1 MALQRMSI
9 QSVVVGSGPVAS
21 LVILVPRRDT
31 KDDSL
36 VQLPI
41 KIGRVEALSIGMGI
55 DNKRNERPMT
65 HDLMKNV
72 IESLNS
78 SLVDV
83 VIYDVRGTTF
93 YAQLHLTNA
102 SSQPV
107 YVDAR
112 PSDAIALAV
121 RMNKPIYADDRVLRT
136 ASMPDFASVERDA
149 REAEVEAFHD
159 FIEGLSPEDFDA
171 GGTPA

>member
-9 QSVVVGSGPVAS
+9 QSIVVGSGPVAS
-21 LVILVPRRDT
+21 LVILVPRRDI
-31 KDDSL
+31 KEDSL

-41 KIGRVEALSIGMGI
+41 RIGRVEALSIGMGI
-55 DNKRNERPMT
+55 DNKRGERPMT
-65 HDLMKNV
+65 HDLMKSM
-72 IESLNS
+72 IESLDS

-83 VIYDVRGTTF
+83 VIYDVKGTTF
-93 YAQLHLTNA
+93 YAQVHLTNA
-102 SSQPV
+102 LGKPI

-121 RMNKPIYADDRVLRT
+121 RMNRPISADDRVLMT

-149 REAEVEAFHD
+149 REREVEAFHD
-159 FIEGLSPEDFDA
+159 FVEGLSPEDFGAD
-171 GGTPA
+171 GSPA